1 MSDMREPSAC
11 SPEIADSRSTGVWIV
26 WLGLVDSSRH
36 RRDRFPVFAE
46 WCGEFGSTVDKAGS
60 VQQLGSEETET
71 SEGSRQSQ
79 VERLTHAIMHSA
91 ELLPSQGPITAFV
104 FLNPLQGLE
113 HLPFDEAVQEGARLF
128 SCNPYLTEQQYR
140 ELMSSD
146 RIRSDDL
153 WTVLHHDLGDRAD
166 ELVCPLVTRFDLRVS
181 MLQFP
186 IRLGSAE
193 ELRWFVAETDALTRV
208 RHDAPPPIRSRLI
221 EETKRWV
228 MRDLRDGGE
237 DSHREQG
244 PHSTFDQHLHDD
256 LIRQFGESSIERWSE
271 SKWESLSLRILWRVC
286 RDGVEHIEKPV
297 QRATQPLR
305 HRDAVLGA
313 TGEDSD
319 VPVHEILIRF
329 CAAFTDQGFAGW
341 SLPHRDHG
349 FFRAFCELYQT
360 RGGGLDHRLNDLPRE
375 LMRVQAAGLGPVE
388 SVRESLELLGV
399 PEDEWDDY
407 ITASLLAL
415 RGWAG
420 MIWQMEVRADRVA
433 LPAPP
438 GTLAEYLAVR
448 LILERVSLS
457 HVAAEKAGFRGPLS
471 ELKRGL
477 RPVDARR
484 EEASVDARAFQIFQ
498 LAQVLGWSPLA
509 LHHMKWQEWT
519 ALVSEIESFTNIERR
534 RLFHHAFE
542 RRFRRQALNA
552 IAIHSRTEPKRVA
565 SPRFQ
570 SVYCID
576 AREESFR
583 RHLEEVAP
591 DAETFGAAG
600 FYGVAM
606 YFRGVADAHYSALC
620 PIVLRPQF
628 WVTEEVIYSLEVEHQ
643 RRARTRRALG
653 SAFHSV
659 TVGSRGFASGA
670 VLTASLGVLATVPLV
685 ARVLFPRLA
694 ANVRKSAG
702 KLVEAPRTTRL
713 RLERTEATPGPEGN
727 HIGLTVNEMAVIGER
742 MLRDIGLTTG
752 FARLVIFFGHGSFCL
767 NNPHK
772 SAYDCGACS
781 GSAGGPNARALAA
794 ILNDPRVRTIIA
806 GRGLTIPADTVFLGG
821 LHNTCADSLIF
832 YDLDLLPK
840 SHLPDFEAARVTL
853 EKTCERNAHERCR
866 RFDSAPLNLS
876 FADARRHVE
885 GRSEDL
891 AQTRP
896 EFGNA
901 TNAICFVGRR
911 ARTRGLFLDRRCF
924 MHSYDPPSDDAEMT
938 ILGRILGAVVP
949 VCEGINLQYFFSYI
963 DPPGW
968 ACGTKLSHNV
978 TSLLGVMDGAAS
990 DLRPGLPWQGV
1001 EIHEPIR
1008 LLFVIETTPEGI
1020 LKVMARNELV
1030 NRIISN
1036 GWVQLALLNP
1046 QTSEIC
1052 VYRDGHFDPY
1062 QPGIDMLPKAASS
1075 LDWYRGWRRHMDFAE
1090 IAR

>member
-1 MSDMREPSAC
+1 
-11 SPEIADSRSTGVWIV
+11 V
-26 WLGLVDSSRH
+26 
-36 RRDRFPVFAE
+36 
-46 WCGEFGSTVDKAGS
+46 FGSLVEEREDS
-60 VQQLGSEETET
+60 VQQPGSTDTGT
-71 SEGSRQSQ
+71 SAADRQSQ
-79 VERLTHAIMHSA
+79 LEHLNQAIRHAA

-113 HLPFDEAVQEGARLF
+113 HLPFDQAVQEGGRLF
-128 SCNPYLTEQQYR
+128 SCHPYLTEQQYR
-140 ELMSSD
+140 DLMAGD

-153 WTVLHHDLGDRAD
+153 WTVLQRDLADRGD
-166 ELVCPLVTRFDLRVS
+166 ELICPLVTRFDLRVA

-186 IRLGSAE
+186 IRFGTAE
-193 ELRWFVAETDALTRV
+193 ELRWFVAETDALTRI
-208 RHDAPPPIRSRLI
+208 RHDAPPQLRSRLI
-221 EETKRWV
+221 DETKRWV
-228 MRDLRDGGE
+228 MRDLRDGG
-237 DSHREQG
+237 DDTHRSPG
-244 PHSTFDQHLHDD
+244 PHSSFDQHLHDD
-256 LIRQFGESSIERWSE
+256 LIRQFGESSIERWSD

-286 RDGVEHIEKPV
+286 RDGAEQVEKSVHHV
-297 QRATQPLR
+297 FQPLR
-305 HRDAVLGA
+305 HRDALLRA

-319 VPVHEILIRF
+319 VPVDEMLIRF

-341 SLPHRDHG
+341 PLPHRDLG
-349 FFRAFCELYQT
+349 FYRAFFELYRST
-360 RGGGLDHRLNDLPRE
+360 GGALDRRLRELPRE
-375 LMRVQAAGLGPVE
+375 LTRLHAAGLEPME
-388 SVRESLELLGV
+388 SILESLELLGV
-399 PEDEWDDY
+399 PESHWDDY

-420 MIWQMEVRADRVA
+420 VLWQMEVRGDRVA

-448 LILERVSLS
+448 LILVRVALTQI
-457 HVAAEKAGFRGPLS
+457 AAEKAGFRGPLS
-471 ELKRGL
+471 ELKFEL
-477 RPVDARR
+477 HLEEPR
-484 EEASVDARAFQIFQ
+484 EEEAEVDGRAFQIFQ

-509 LHHMKWQEWT
+509 LHQMKWEEWT
-519 ALVSEIESFTNIERR
+519 ALVGEIESFTNIERR
-534 RLFHHAFE
+534 RLFHLAFE
-542 RRFRRQALNA
+542 RRFRRQTLNA
-552 IAIHSRTEPKRVA
+552 ISIHSRAEPKRVE
-565 SPRFQ
+565 SPSFQ

-583 RHLEEVAP
+583 RHLEEIAP

-600 FYGVAM
+600 FYGVAI
-606 YFRGVADAHYSALC
+606 YYRGVADAHFAALC
-620 PIVLRPQF
+620 PIVIRPLY
-628 WVTEEVIYSLEVEHQ
+628 WVTEEVIYTLEDENQ
-643 RRARTRRALG
+643 RRARTRRVLG

-670 VLTASLGVLATVPLV
+670 VLTAGLGVLASIPLV

-694 ANVRKSAG
+694 ASVRKSAG
-702 KLVEAPRTTRL
+702 KFVEAPRVTRL
-713 RLERTEATPGPEGN
+713 RLERTAEPAGPEGA
-727 HIGLTVNEMAVIGER
+727 HVGLTVNEMAGIGER

-752 FARLVIFFGHGSFCL
+752 FARLVIFVGHGSFCL

-794 ILNDPRVRTIIA
+794 ILNDLRVRLIIA
-806 GRGLTIPADTVFLGG
+806 NRGLTIPPDTVFLGA
-821 LHNTCADSLIF
+821 LHNTCADSVSF

-840 SHLPDFEAARVTL
+840 THLPDFEAARDKL

-876 FADARRHVE
+876 FADARLHVE

-901 TNAICFVGRR
+901 TNAICIVGRR
-911 ARTRGLFLDRRCF
+911 ARTRGLFLDRRSF
-924 MHSYDPPSDDAEMT
+924 MHSYDPLSDDADMT

-978 TSLLGVMDGAAS
+978 TSLMGVMDGAAS

-1020 LKVMARNELV
+1020 LKIMARNELV

-1036 GWVQLALLNP
+1036 GWVQLALLDP
-1046 QTSEIC
+1046 HSSDIC
-1052 VYRDGHFDPY
+1052 VYRNGHFEPY
-1062 QPGIDMLPKAASS
+1062 QAGIDALPKAASS

-1090 IAR
+1090 IVR